1 MSDSVRVLL
10 ADDHRML
17 RDGLRLSMEE
27 AGFEVVGAAGDGEE
41 AVRLAELLRPDV
53 VLMDVSMPLLDGVEA
68 TRLVRQRVP
77 RTQVVMLT
85 MHGETNVMSQAIQA
99 GAAGY
104 LVKDCSTE
112 DVVAAVRMAATG
124 DGVLSPALATS

>member
-1 MSDSVRVLL
+1 VSPKNGLRRADISPVSDSVRVLL

-85 MHGETNVMSQAIQA
+85 MQIGRASCRERVFAI
-99 GAAGY
+99 
-104 LVKDCSTE
+104 V
-112 DVVAAVRMAATG
+112 
-124 DGVLSPALATS
+124 